1 MSDAPLGGVQSIMQV
16 NPESWP
22 MLSALMDEW
31 LELPEDR
38 RAAWLDSLE
47 PTHAELLP
55 ALRDLLSQPAP
66 AFLESFLESATIP

>member
-1 MSDAPLGGVQSIMQV
+1 
-16 NPESWP
+16 

-47 PTHAELLP
+47 TAHADLLP
-55 ALRDLLSQPAP
+55 ALRELLSQPAP
-66 AFLESFLESATIP
+66 AFLESLPEIGDDPLDPHPAPELGSGVH